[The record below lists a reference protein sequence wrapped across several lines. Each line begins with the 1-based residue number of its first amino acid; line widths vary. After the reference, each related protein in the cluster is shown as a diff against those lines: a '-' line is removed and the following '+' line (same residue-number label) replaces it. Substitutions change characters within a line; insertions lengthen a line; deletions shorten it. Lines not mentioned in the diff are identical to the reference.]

1 MSAHRIA
8 PLLLALAATAI
19 AKTDLAGCTSFTT
32 TTSVLG
38 GSAPFQTVMWYD
50 PDSLEI
56 CSFIDCG
63 GGRAPPKTD
72 RPGCPLYTGTEAAA
86 VDFLA
91 TDPAAPPPVTS
102 SPTPTD
108 TERGGTSS
116 PRPTG
121 PPEEDGDEGTSTIEA
136 VSETETDAGVTQSTA
151 ASETGGDAAATD
163 SKSRTELVVA
173 PEPTPSAPTDAS
185 ASVSTS
191 ADPSSTGAADALRGG
206 PGVLLAAGLAAI
218 AAM

>member
-72 RPGCPLYTGTEAAA
+72 RPGCPLYTGTEAVA
-86 VDFLA
+86 VEFLA

-121 PPEEDGDEGTSTIEA
+121 PPEEDGDQGTSTTEA
-136 VSETETDAGVTQSTA
+136 ASETGTDAGITQSTA
-151 ASETGGDAAATD
+151 AATD
-163 SKSRTELVVA
+163 STSRTELVVA

-191 ADPSSTGAADALRGG
+191 ADPSSTGGADALRGG
-206 PGVLLAAGLAAI
+206 SGILFAAGFAAI
-218 AAM
+218 AAL